1 MSKNKLLTSAQGV
14 ILNTPEQK
22 KGTEGKYRDW
32 ALTIYSGEPPTFH
45 ADTTKYL
52 VYGDEICPT
61 TGRQHWQTYVVFNYQ
76 KTFSAVKKLYKG
88 AHLEPCKGSPEANMR
103 YCKKE
108 GKWKEFGKAPAQG
121 ERGDL
126 IEVKEDILNGKL
138 TCEDIIIENPMLYH
152 QYGRTLDK
160 VEDIALRRKFRK
172 KMTEGIWYW
181 GRTAVG
187 KSHEAYKDFTPET
200 HYNYPN
206 DKGWWDGYR
215 QQETVILN
223 DFRGDMPYNE
233 LLQLIDKWPHNVRR
247 RCREPMPFTSKRII
261 ITSSLPPEEV
271 YHNRAEKDNIDQLL
285 RRIKVIEL
293 KKKK

>member
-1 MSKNKLLTSAQGV
+1 MKEKILLKSAQGV
-14 ILNTPEQK
+14 ILDTPEQI
-22 KGTEGKYRDW
+22 KGTSGKYRDW
-32 ALTIYSGEPPTFH
+32 ALTIYSKSLPTFH
-45 ADTTKYL
+45 ADMTKYL

-76 KTFSAVKKLYKG
+76 KTFRTVQKLYPG

-108 GKWKEFGKAPAQG
+108 GKWKEFGKPPAQG

-126 IEVKEDILNGKL
+126 IEIKEDILNGKL
-138 TCEDIIIENPMLYH
+138 TCEDIIIENPILYH

-160 VEDIALRRKFRK
+160 IEDISLRK
-172 KMTEGIWYW
+172 KYRKDMTIGIWYW
-181 GRTAVG
+181 GKTNVG
-187 KSHEAYKDFTPET
+187 KSHTAFLDFTPET

-215 QQETVILN
+215 QQETVIIN
-223 DFRGDMPYNE
+223 DFRGDIPYNE

-247 RCREPMPFTSKRII
+247 RCREPMPFTSKTVI

-271 YHNRAEKDNIDQLL
+271 YHNRAEKDSILQLI
-285 RRIKVIEL
+285 RRLKVIEL
-293 KKKK
+293 K